1 MLRFLAMPFRA
12 SRFIIL
18 PLVGAALGLG
28 WNALSGRGFALDR
41 NVLVKAGDEVIPV
54 EEAKKRFDQG
64 ALFVDA
70 RPADVFAVSHIPRA
84 LSLPED
90 TFAAAFQANEAR
102 LRSSLDVVV
111 YCSGFGC
118 EASHNVARKLKEA
131 GIPAV
136 VLHDG
141 WPAWTGAGYA
151 ATQGTT
157 P

>member
-1 MLRFLAMPFRA
+1 MNLRLVRLLV
-12 SRFIIL
+12 L
-18 PLVGAALGLG
+18 PLAGLALGLG

-41 NVLVKAGDEVIPV
+41 NVLVKPGDEVIPV
-54 EEAKKRFDQG
+54 EEAKARFDKG

-70 RPADVFAVSHIPRA
+70 RPADNFQFEHIPRA
-84 LSLPED
+84 ISVPDDNFEAA
-90 TFAAAFQANEAR
+90 FAAAQSR

-118 EASHNVARKLKEA
+118 EASHNVARKLKAA
-131 GIPAV
+131 GVPAA

-141 WPAWTGAGYA
+141 WPAWTDAGFPISQGAE
-151 ATQGTT
+151 